1 MILSLIAANDFKTIK
16 HNADDIPGA
25 ERLTKIVS
33 GLGGW
38 GLILCVAAI
47 VIAAII
53 WAFGAQSQ
61 NQAQATQG
69 KKGVLVAVLCA
80 AIIIAAPQLI
90 QWGADFG
97 TGFKAK

>member
-1 MILSLIAANDFKTIK
+1 MLVNIMNVDYTNTAPDAKG
-16 HNADDIPGA
+16 IPGA
-25 ERLTKIVS
+25 DRLTSIVS

-69 KKGVLVAVLCA
+69 KKGVLIAILCA
-80 AIIIAAPQLI
+80 AIIIAAPKLV
-90 QWGADFG
+90 QWGIDFG
-97 TGFKAK
+97 NGFHN

>member
-1 MILSLIAANDFKTIK
+1 MHLLFIQDSYLDIDA
-16 HNADDIPGA
+16 NADNIPGS
-25 ERLTKIVS
+25 ERLLKVTS

-53 WAFGAQSQ
+53 WAFGAQSS

-69 KKGVLVAVLCA
+69 KKGIFIAILCA
-80 AIIIAAPQLI
+80 AIIIAAPELI
-90 QWGADFG
+90 QWGVNFGKDFR
-97 TGFKAK
+97 AN

>member
-1 MILSLIAANDFKTIK
+1 MDMSILMKDEYATIAPDATK
-16 HNADDIPGA
+16 IPGA
-25 ERLTKIVS
+25 ERLLTIVN
-33 GLGGW
+33 GIGGW

-69 KKGVLVAVLCA
+69 KKGVLVAILCA

-90 QWGADFG
+90 KWGASFG
-97 TGFKAK
+97 KEFKG

>member
-1 MILSLIAANDFKTIK
+1 MNTSVIAKGFGDVQS
-16 HNADDIPGA
+16 NADDIPGA
-25 ERLTKIVS
+25 DRILKITS

-69 KKGVLVAVLCA
+69 KKGVLIAILCA
-80 AIIIAAPQLI
+80 AVIIAAPQLI
-90 QWGADFG
+90 QWGVNFG
-97 TGFKAK
+97 KDFKAN

>member
-1 MILSLIAANDFKTIK
+1 MLNIVKTVDYNNTAPDAAG
-16 HNADDIPGA
+16 IPGA
-25 ERLTKIVS
+25 DRLTSIVS

-69 KKGVLVAVLCA
+69 KKGVLIAVLCA
-80 AIIIAAPQLI
+80 AIIIAAPELVT
-90 QWGADFG
+90 WGIKFG
-97 TGFKAK
+97 EGFKG